1 MFQYDYEAWY
11 DTDGDGLTDYIDPN
25 STITAYSTD
34 QKCTGST
41 WYSTSYTTYPD
52 QPVGGYIAVQST
64 DTDSDGDGEED
75 TECSFTLTAG
85 DTFVVT
91 LNTGS
96 YGNEAIVNI
105 VDPSG
110 TSTVYSSFSTGTT
123 NTVATLTTAGAY
135 TVYYGDSWGD
145 GCNPSSFYGVCW
157 VQVSHTYVSGTTVPT
172 VTTYGTQVDDDDDG
186 DGFLDL
192 DETTNCDDSSSY
204 GSTSDPLDASSTPA
218 DIDGDLI
225 CDALDSDRDGDS
237 YANSADAF
245 PDDVNEWTDTD
256 SDGTGDNSDTD
267 DDADGT
273 LDVDDAFPLD
283 VCADTDTDGDGK
295 PDTMTASCTST
306 LVLDG
311 DDDDDGSWDV
321 SDDFPL
327 DATEDTDT
335 DGDGIGDNTDDD
347 DDGDGVND
355 ANDPFPLNECGNAD
369 FDSDGMPDSL
379 TSVGC
384 GSVVA
389 HVSFEEASAGNQY
402 VDTGNSSTNHTLSNN
417 AGESDVNYDSTSTP
431 CMTTNSAGNFAYAG
445 AYNCTTTLVE
455 GQTLTF
461 QVLSYYSMAYHSLS
475 MTGPSGHLLAAAEYG
490 DTYTLFHGSYGPYDE
505 PGDYVW
511 TQSNY
516 LTYSM
521 IAFQSVVTGS
531 DLGYTASY
539 VSTGGVGLTDG
550 DYFGV
555 TDYASTVGAFTD
567 GSQGYQ
573 MSDTDGIAQLVFDVV
588 SDADTVSMDIFVAS
602 TGWETTDYI
611 TVSYETAT
619 GSTYLLDTNGY
630 DIDTDFSAMEG
641 VWTTISA
648 DVSGAG
654 SIAVQF
660 ASNSGS
666 EAIYIDNVVVIS
678 DSLDEDMDDDNDG
691 YDDLVDDCP
700 YDANE
705 HVDSDGD
712 GFCDVQDTDD
722 DNDGTYDLNDEFPL
736 NPDEQTDNDQDGIG
750 DNEDTDDDNDGIT
763 DSQDAFPNDP
773 TESSDLDGDG
783 VGDNADTDDDGD
795 NVPDDEDPFPNDG
808 SAWIDTDGDGI
819 ADYTGPPPFSGDFES
834 GSLGGGWATSG
845 DEPWSI
851 VSSTTNLGGMYSAQ
865 AGPITHNQQSKL
877 EIVVNAVNGT
887 GSFDYDVSSETNW
900 DFLVFCIDNS
910 AGCLRTSG
918 YTARWSGV
926 TTGTYTFNVVS
937 GYHTYTWVY
946 WKDSSVSSNSDTAW
960 IDDVDIPVPSGITN
974 LDPDDDND
982 GTLDAD
988 DLDPLDPCVGLDT
1001 DGDGMS
1007 DNLGTSMLN
1016 GSACDPSA
1024 YTIDDDDDG
1033 DTWSDSDEA
1042 TCGTDGLDSSSTPDD
1057 FDGDHVCDV
1066 MDADDDNDGFDD
1078 DVDAFP
1084 YDPSEVNDNDN
1095 DGVGDNEDG
1104 DDDNDGVND
1113 GLDAFPNDAT
1123 ETEDFDG
1130 DGIGDNA
1137 DTDDDADGVD
1147 DADDAFPYNPSEW
1160 DDTDGDGIG
1169 NNVDPDDDGDG
1180 VADVADPFPLD
1191 SAESADDD
1199 NDGIGNN
1206 ADTDDDNDGYDD
1218 ADDAFPEDSTEWND
1232 MDGDGQGDNSDA
1244 DDDGDGVN
1252 DGIDVFPEDSSEW
1265 IDTDGDG
1272 IGDNSDT
1279 DDDGDGT
1286 ADADDAFPLNPSEDN
1301 DLDGDGLGDNADSD
1315 DDNDGTSDA
1324 DDAFPEDSSEWIDTD
1339 GDGTGDNSD
1348 TNDDGDDYSDEVE
1361 ANCGSNSLDINSVP
1375 ADYDGDG
1382 ICDPLDSDNTD
1393 GPDYTP
1399 EEDTSL
1405 GWSNV
1410 VPGFPALFAAIALV
1424 GAALL
1429 GRRKDD

>member
-1 MFQYDYEAWY
+1 M
-11 DTDGDGLTDYIDPN
+11 N
-25 STITAYSTD
+25 
-34 QKCTGST
+34 
-41 WYSTSYTTYPD
+41 
-52 QPVGGYIAVQST
+52 
-64 DTDSDGDGEED
+64 
-75 TECSFTLTAG
+75 
-85 DTFVVT
+85 
-91 LNTGS
+91 
-96 YGNEAIVNI
+96 
-105 VDPSG
+105 
-110 TSTVYSSFSTGTT
+110 
-123 NTVATLTTAGAY
+123 
-135 TVYYGDSWGD
+135 
-145 GCNPSSFYGVCW
+145 GC
-157 VQVSHTYVSGTTVPT
+157 
-172 VTTYGTQVDDDDDG
+172 
-186 DGFLDL
+186 
-192 DETTNCDDSSSY
+192 
-204 GSTSDPLDASSTPA
+204 A
-218 DIDGDLI
+218 
-225 CDALDSDRDGDS
+225 
-237 YANSADAF
+237 
-245 PDDVNEWTDTD
+245 
-256 SDGTGDNSDTD
+256 
-267 DDADGT
+267 
-273 LDVDDAFPLD
+273 
-283 VCADTDTDGDGK
+283 
-295 PDTMTASCTST
+295 
-306 LVLDG
+306 
-311 DDDDDGSWDV
+311 
-321 SDDFPL
+321 
-327 DATEDTDT
+327 
-335 DGDGIGDNTDDD
+335 
-347 DDGDGVND
+347 
-355 ANDPFPLNECGNAD
+355 NAD
-369 FDSDGMPDSL
+369 FDSDGMPDSF

-384 GSVVA
+384 GAVVA
-389 HVSFEEASAGNQY
+389 SVSFEAASTGGMY
-402 VDTGNSSTNHTLSNN
+402 TDTGNMSLNHTLANN
-417 AGESDVNYDSTSTP
+417 AGESDVNYDDSSVPCYTGTGGNTIATAFTCTFTLGEGETLEPWVLTSYT
-431 CMTTNSAGNFAYAG
+431 Y
-445 AYNCTTTLVE
+445 
-455 GQTLTF
+455 
-461 QVLSYYSMAYHSLS
+461 AYHSGTL
-475 MTGPSGHLLAAAEYG
+475 TGPDGHLLISVANGDYYTDWAYG
-490 DTYTLFHGSYGPYDE
+490 YGGQWNTWTTPGTYTWSQEASPYNLNMM
-505 PGDYVW
+505 GFYANV
-511 TQSNY
+511 Y
-516 LTYSM
+516 
-521 IAFQSVVTGS
+521 GS
-531 DLGYTASY
+531 DLDYTASY
-539 VSTGGVGLTDG
+539 ISTGSVGMTDG

-555 TDYASTVGAFTD
+555 TSYATTVGTFTD
-567 GSQGYQ
+567 GDQGYQ
-573 MSDTDGIAQLVFDVV
+573 MSDTDGIAQLTFANVA
-588 SDADTVSMDIFVAS
+588 DADTVSMDIFVQS
-602 TGWETTDYI
+602 TGWESSDYI
-611 TVSYETAT
+611 TVSYVGAT
-619 GSTYLLDTNGY
+619 STTTLLDTNGY
-630 DIDTDFSAMEG
+630 DIDTDFGTMEG

-654 SIAVQF
+654 YLLVEF

-666 EAIYIDNVVVIS
+666 EAIYMDNIVFTS

-691 YDDLVDDCP
+691 YNDTVDDCP
-700 YDANE
+700 FDANE
-705 HVDSDGD
+705 HIDSDGD
-712 GFCDVQDTDD
+712 GFCDIQDTDD

-750 DNEDTDDDNDGIT
+750 DNEDTDDDNDGIE

-795 NVPDDEDPFPNDG
+795 NVPDDEDPFPTDG
-808 SAWIDTDGDGI
+808 SAWVDTDGDGI
-819 ADYTGPPPFSGDFES
+819 ADYTGPPPFAGDFEA
-834 GSLGGGWATSG
+834 GSLGGGWTTSG

-851 VSSTTNLGGMYSAQ
+851 VSSTANLGGSYSAQ

-887 GSFDYDVSSETNW
+887 GQFSYDVSSETNW
-900 DFLVFCIDNS
+900 DFLVFCVDNS
-910 AGCLRTSG
+910 ANCLRTSG
-918 YTARWSGV
+918 YTMRWSGV
-926 TTGTYTFNVVS
+926 TSGTYTFNVVS

-946 WKDSSVSSNSDTAW
+946 WKDSSVSSNADTAW
-960 IDDVDIPVPSGITN
+960 IDDVDIPVPTGITN

-1007 DNLGTSMLN
+1007 DNLGTTMLN
-1016 GSACDPSA
+1016 GSACDPA
-1024 YTIDDDDDG
+1024 DYTIDDDDDG

-1042 TCGTDGLDSSSTPDD
+1042 TCGTDGLDSNSTPDD
-1057 FDGDHVCDV
+1057 FDGDLVCDV
-1066 MDADDDNDGFDD
+1066 MDSDDDNDGFDD

-1095 DGVGDNEDG
+1095 DGTGDNEDT
-1104 DDDNDGVND
+1104 DDDNDGVAD
-1113 GLDAFPNDAT
+1113 GLDSFPNDAT
-1123 ETEDFDG
+1123 ETDDFDG

-1137 DTDDDADGVD
+1137 DTDDDADGVED
-1147 DADDAFPYNPSEW
+1147 VDDAFPFNPSEW

-1191 SAESADDD
+1191 SSESADDD

-1286 ADADDAFPLNPSEDN
+1286 ADADDAFPLNPSEDS

-1324 DDAFPEDSSEWIDTD
+1324 EDAFPEDASEWIDTD
-1339 GDGTGDNSD
+1339 GDGTGDNAD

-1361 ANCGSNSLDINSVP
+1361 ANCGSDSLKADSVP

-1382 ICDPLDSDNTD
+1382 ICDPLDTDNTD
-1393 GPDYTP
+1393 GPDYQP